1 MSATMRWII
10 AVLVMLFGIGAAAFA
25 ALGGAFSTVA
35 CVKTPPDW
43 VYYVLLVA
51 GLVTLAACVVPAVLL
66 VRRARGRRIMLVL
79 LVGLVL
85 SCGGYG
91 AYMAALSSH
100 C

>member
-1 MSATMRWII
+1 MSTTVRWII

-25 ALGGAFSTVA
+25 VFGGAFSTVA
-35 CVKTPPDW
+35 CVRTPPDW
-43 VYYVLLVA
+43 VYYVLLIA

-66 VRRARGRRIMLVL
+66 VRRVRGPRIVLVL
-79 LVGLVL
+79 LMGLVL

-91 AYMAALSSH
+91 AYMAALSSY